1 MRTLTLTPG
10 DDELIPFL
18 CFALF
23 VPVFHVEF
31 TCMYA
36 YCAQFGSDVLC
47 DVDFILNV
55 ATSIAS
61 SMIVTCGWQC

>member
-36 YCAQFGSDVLC
+36 YCAQFGSDV
-47 DVDFILNV
+47 DFILNV